1 MPASVPASVPA
12 TNRLNQPQSIED
24 LLLYRLSCLLADA
37 GGIVIRYCEGQFGI
51 TRREWRLLA
60 LLGAQGA
67 PREMS
72 SSELA
77 QLAHLDRPR
86 ASRTI
91 TALVDKKLVSRV
103 ARPDDARQ
111 VTLAL
116 TAAGESLYGE
126 IFPLTKQVNLEL
138 LDALEGKEV
147 AQLGDMLGRLE
158 QRSRQMAA
166 RGGLPLADRR
176 RGGSGRSRQ
185 APAQGDA
192 QVAGNGK

>member
-1 MPASVPASVPA
+1 MPASNPASD
-12 TNRLNQPQSIED
+12 RLSQPQSIED

-60 LLGAQGA
+60 LLGAHGA
-67 PREMS
+67 MS

-91 TALVDKKLVSRV
+91 TAMVDKKLISRV

-111 VTLAL
+111 VTLAP
-116 TAAGESLYGE
+116 TAAGEALYGE

-138 LDALEGKEV
+138 LDALEDKEV
-147 AQLGDMLGRLE
+147 AQLDDMLMRLE

-176 RGGSGRSRQ
+176 RGGSGRNRQ
-185 APAQGDA
+185 ARALRDA
-192 QVAGNGK
+192 KEAGNGN

>member
-1 MPASVPASVPA
+1 MPASNPASD
-12 TNRLNQPQSIED
+12 RLNQPQSIED
-24 LLLYRLSCLLADA
+24 LFLYRLSCLLANA
-37 GGIVIRYCEGQFGI
+37 GGIVIRYCEGQFGV

-60 LLGAQGA
+60 LLAAHGA
-67 PREMS
+67 MS

-77 QLAHLDRPR
+77 RLAHLDRPR

-91 TALVDKKLVSRV
+91 TAMVDKKLISRV
-103 ARPDDARQ
+103 ARPGDARQ

-116 TAAGESLYGE
+116 TAAGEALYGE

-138 LDALEGKEV
+138 LDALEDKDAV
-147 AQLGDMLGRLE
+147 QLDAMLMRLE

-176 RGGSGRSRQ
+176 RGGSARNRQ
-185 APAQGDA
+185 ALALHDANEASNGD
-192 QVAGNGK
+192 